1 MSGERQILVVD
12 NDPVLCATVRAL
24 LDEAGYGV
32 SVVGSATEMR
42 RLIAERDIDLVLHD
56 LRLPD
61 ESGLEVTRYLR
72 EHTDVAI
79 IILTSMGEA
88 VDRVVGLELGADDYI
103 SKPFDLRELLARVR
117 SVLRR
122 TNAGP
127 KRGPSEV
134 ARFAGWQLDFTTRRL
149 TSPEGKDVPLTGA
162 EFALLSTFVKH
173 PNRELNREQLLSYAH
188 NREAGPYDRTIDV
201 RVGVL
206 RRKIEADPRRPK
218 LIKTLHGKGYIL
230 AATVEYGTASGSGRG
245 E

>member
-1 MSGERQILVVD
+1 MSRERHILVVD
-12 NDPVLCATVRAL
+12 NDPALCDTVRGL

-42 RLIAERDIDLVLHD
+42 RLIAERDVDLVLLE

-61 ESGLEVTRYLR
+61 ESGFEGTRYLR
-72 EHTDVAI
+72 EHTDIAI
-79 IILTSMGEA
+79 IILTGMGET
-88 VDRVVGLELGADDYI
+88 VDRVVGLELGADDYVT
-103 SKPFDLRELLARVR
+103 KPFDLRELLARVR

-122 TNAGP
+122 TDAGP
-127 KRGPSEV
+127 KRGHREV
-134 ARFAGWQLDFTTRRL
+134 ARFAGWQLDFTARRL
-149 TSPEGKDVPLTGA
+149 TSAEGKDVPLTGA

-188 NREAGPYDRTIDV
+188 NREAGPFNRTIDV

-206 RRKIEADPRRPK
+206 RRKIEADPRRPE
-218 LIKTLHGKGYIL
+218 LIRTLHGKGYIL